1 MSGKTSKQNH
11 QSILKPGIAN
21 SPKGK
26 NSVSC
31 ILQAAKW
38 ILIHKGY
45 PHFTTRNIANQAS
58 MRVSNVYYYF
68 PGKIDLLR
76 GLIKDIVDHYS
87 QDMEQRINDNSNAEE
102 RFISLI
108 NFLLTETKHPENR
121 RFFTQLWALLTSEED
136 LSKEFLEEFFTSYR
150 NRIYRIIEPLC
161 PDCDPLERNRRAAII
176 ASLMEGLLVM
186 LGSGIHQDTDL
197 RGIEKDIREL
207 TLKIAKGAI

>member
-1 MSGKTSKQNH
+1 MNGKNSKQSRH
-11 QSILKPGIAN
+11 SILKPGIAN

-26 NSVSC
+26 KSASN

-45 PHFTTRNIANQAS
+45 PHFTTRNIADQAN

-76 GLIKDIVDHYS
+76 SLIQDIVDHYS
-87 QDMEQRINDNSNAEE
+87 QDLEQRVNNNSNAEE
-102 RFISLI
+102 QFINLI
-108 NFLLTETKHPENR
+108 NFLLMETKHPENR
-121 RFFTQLWALLTSEED
+121 RFFTQLWALLTSDED
-136 LSKEFLEEFFTSYR
+136 LSREFLEEFFTSYR
-150 NRIYRIIEPLC
+150 NRIYKIIEPLC

-197 RGIEKDIREL
+197 RGIEKDIKKL
-207 TLKIAKGAI
+207 TLKIAKGNT